1 MFRFLF
7 TTFVT
12 ALAIPFYLKWGRQQS
27 EGQIDKMQ
35 AAVHGTPG
43 AESPIPPSVLL
54 GGAGLLA
61 GHWLLTRLL
70 GLRFGQAFVSL
81 LAAIG
86 AGFGFY
92 FYGASGKP
100 RQF

>member
-7 TTFVT
+7 STFVT
-12 ALAIPFYLKWGRQQS
+12 ALILPFYLKWGRNQAENQL
-27 EGQIDKMQ
+27 DKMQ
-35 AAVHGTPG
+35 RGVHGTPG
-43 AESPIPPSVLL
+43 VEAPVPPVVML

-70 GLRFGQAFVSL
+70 RLRFWQSFLSL
-81 LAAIG
+81 VVAIG

-92 FYGASGKP
+92 FYGTTRK
-100 RQF
+100 